1 MSKTKNIVYNLSLL
15 RKSLKLSQASLAD
28 EINVSKSMINHIEN
42 SENDSA
48 LVHYIY
54 YLRMKGFDLNRV
66 FEDDNFEKFK
76 NEYKNK

>member
-1 MSKTKNIVYNLSLL
+1 MSKTKNIGYNLSLL
-15 RKSLKLSQASLAD
+15 RKSLKLSQANLAD

-54 YLRMKGFDLNRV
+54 YLNNVK
-66 FEDDNFEKFK
+66 
-76 NEYKNK
+76 

>member
-1 MSKTKNIVYNLSLL
+1 
-15 RKSLKLSQASLAD
+15 
-28 EINVSKSMINHIEN
+28 MINHIEN

-66 FEDDNFEKFK
+66 FEDDNFEKRFSFYYDYDANQLPSTVLTAALDVIYERITQDIF
-76 NEYKNK
+76 NESLAKW

>member
-1 MSKTKNIVYNLSLL
+1 MSKTKNIGYNLSLL
-15 RKSLKLSQASLAD
+15 RKSLKLSQANLAD

-54 YLRMKGFDLNRV
+54 YLRITFLYKLEKG
-66 FEDDNFEKFK
+66 K
-76 NEYKNK
+76 NIKKRL